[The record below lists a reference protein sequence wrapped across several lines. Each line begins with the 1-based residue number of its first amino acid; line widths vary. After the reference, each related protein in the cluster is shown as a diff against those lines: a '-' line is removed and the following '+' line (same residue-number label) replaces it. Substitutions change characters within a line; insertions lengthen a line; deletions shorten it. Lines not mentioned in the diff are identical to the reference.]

1 VIPLAGSEWERRL
14 DAFQDDCTR
23 DVIRG
28 VIALVIVFLASVRF
42 RPTPLRAPYS
52 SISK

>member
-1 VIPLAGSEWERRL
+1 VIPFAGSEWEGRL

-28 VIALVIVFLASVRF
+28 VIALVIVFVALVRL
-42 RPTPLRAPYS
+42 RPTPMRAP
-52 SISK
+52 